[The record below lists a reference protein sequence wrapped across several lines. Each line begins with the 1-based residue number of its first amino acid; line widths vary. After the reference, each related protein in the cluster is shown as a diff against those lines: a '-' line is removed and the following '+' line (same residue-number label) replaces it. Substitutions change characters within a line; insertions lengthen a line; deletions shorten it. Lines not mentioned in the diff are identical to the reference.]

1 MADTTAEIAS
11 DKPNPSGRRG
21 PSNTRNAYDRRRR
34 LRHIEEWLVVW
45 SLRAAAGIS
54 IVTTIGI
61 VIVLLRQSVGFF
73 GEIPIW
79 EFLGGTTWTPLF
91 KPQNFGVLPL
101 VGGTLLVAGIAG
113 LVSLGLGLGA
123 AIFLSE
129 YAPERVRRV
138 LKPVLEI
145 LAGIPTVV
153 YGYFALTF
161 VTPILREIFPDV
173 IIFNALSAGLVM
185 GLMIM
190 PMVSTLSEDAMVSV
204 PRSLRNAAYALGST
218 RFEVATK
225 VVVPAAL
232 SGIVASFILAI
243 SRAIGETMIVTIAA
257 GHTPNLTWNPLLSVQ
272 AMTAFIVQV
281 AQGETPQG
289 SLEFKTIFAVG
300 LLLFVMTLVMN
311 IFGRWFVGRYRQVYE

>member
-1 MADTTAEIAS
+1 M
-11 DKPNPSGRRG
+11 
-21 PSNTRNAYDRRRR
+21 
-34 LRHIEEWLVVW
+34 VVW
-45 SLRAAAGIS
+45 SLRAAAAVS
-54 IVTTIGI
+54 IITTVGI
-61 VIVLLRQSVGFF
+61 VIVLLRQSLGFF

-79 EFLGGTTWTPLF
+79 EFLGGTVWTPLF

-101 VGGTLLVAGIAG
+101 VGGTLLVAGVAG
-113 LVSLGLGLGA
+113 IVALGLGLGA

-129 YAPERVRRV
+129 YAPERLRRI
-138 LKPVLEI
+138 LKPILEI

-161 VTPILREIFPDV
+161 VTPVLKHIFPD
-173 IIFNALSAGLVM
+173 IFFNALSAGLVM

-190 PMVSTLSEDAMVSV
+190 PMVSTLSEDAMVAV

-243 SRAIGETMIVTIAA
+243 SRAVGETMIVTIAA
-257 GHTPNLTWNPLLSVQ
+257 GATPNLTWNPLHSVQ
-272 AMTAFIVQV
+272 AMTSFIVQV
-281 AQGETPQG
+281 ALGETPQG

-300 LLLFVMTLVMN
+300 LLLFVMTLIMN